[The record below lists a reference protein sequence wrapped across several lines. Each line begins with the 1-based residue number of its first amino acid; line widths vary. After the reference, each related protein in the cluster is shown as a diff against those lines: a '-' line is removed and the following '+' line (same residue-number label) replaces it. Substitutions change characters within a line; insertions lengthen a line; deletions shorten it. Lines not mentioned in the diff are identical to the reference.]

1 MPGEGK
7 TLTTQ
12 PTHPVQADT
21 GADHARPLTHES
33 TQEQFVQRGARLPM
47 WPDRGAASSS
57 SGGYGP
63 TSGYPARVQYLP
75 SVEQRR
81 HEEQQQQQRPAA
93 PAPRGSV
100 ALEVPPRADQ

>member
-7 TLTTQ
+7 TFTFQST
-12 PTHPVQADT
+12 PHPVQADT

-33 TQEQFVQRGARLPM
+33 TQEQFLQRGARLPT

-57 SGGYGP
+57 SGMYGP

-75 SVEQRR
+75 SFEQRR
-81 HEEQQQQQRPAA
+81 QEQEVEQMPAT
-93 PAPRGSV
+93 PTPRGSV
-100 ALEVPPRADQ
+100 ALESPPRVDQ